1 MASSVSITWTNICQP
16 IDGFGAS
23 SAFTGGSITAAQADL
38 FFSQSLGIGLSFV
51 RTLIPIDGTVGPTG
65 TLQAAVSRGANVWA
79 TPWSPPTAWKTN
91 KKTTNAGSL
100 LPGDYQK
107 YADYLCSYVTTLKSQ
122 TGIDLYALFD
132 SK

>member
-51 RTLIPIDGTVGPTG
+51 RADPNRWNRRADRNI
-65 TLQAAVSRGANVWA
+65 ASRGESWGKGLGDAVE
-79 TPWSPPTAWKTN
+79 SPCGLEDK
-91 KKTTNAGSL
+91 
-100 LPGDYQK
+100 
-107 YADYLCSYVTTLKSQ
+107 
-122 TGIDLYALFD
+122 
-132 SK
+132 